1 MTAKQLSAL
10 WSEAGFLKHLVAGVM
25 SAGIALA
32 GAAWAASAK
41 WHSVET
47 RVAGVERRVDAHEG
61 APSLHTTIAGAAE
74 QSARLTRIESKL
86 EALAEDVGDI
96 KDALRAR

>member
-1 MTAKQLSAL
+1 MTTKLSAL
-10 WSEAGFLKHLVAGVM
+10 WKEAGFLKHLVAGVL
-25 SAGIALA
+25 SAGLALA

-41 WHSVET
+41 WHSVEA
-47 RVAGVERRVDAHEG
+47 RVSGVERRVDTHES
-61 APSLHTTIAGAAE
+61 APSLHPTIAGAAE

-86 EALAEDVGDI
+86 EALADDLRDI

>member
-1 MTAKQLSAL
+1 MTTKLAAL
-10 WSEAGFLKHLVAGVM
+10 WNEAAFLKHLVAGVL
-25 SAGIALA
+25 SAGLAVA

-47 RVAGVERRVDAHEG
+47 RISGVERRVEAHEG
-61 APSLHTTIAGAAE
+61 APSLHPTIAEAAE

-86 EALAEDVGDI
+86 EALADDVSEI